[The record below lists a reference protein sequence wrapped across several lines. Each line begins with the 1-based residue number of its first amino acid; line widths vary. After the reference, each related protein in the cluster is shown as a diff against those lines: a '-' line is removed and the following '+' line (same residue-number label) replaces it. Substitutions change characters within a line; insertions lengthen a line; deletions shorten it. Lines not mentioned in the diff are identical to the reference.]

1 MYDKRTTETPL
12 RLLLLFTICL
22 LFINGF
28 AQDSTNVSGNK
39 WHYLVQPYLMFPN
52 MNGEVGL
59 GELPNANV
67 DASAGDIFN
76 NLQIGAMLYLEAHN
90 DLWAVSSDLLYMDLN
105 QDVSERNLVKSGNA
119 DAKQFA
125 WELAG
130 LRKLLPWLEAGLGA
144 RLNSLTSG
152 LQLNIETP
160 GGETSDKSKS
170 LTKTWVD
177 PIIISRIK
185 IPAGNKF
192 LFQVRG
198 DIGGFGI
205 GSQFAW
211 QVQADA
217 GYRFSRL
224 FDMGLSY
231 RIIGIDYET
240 GSSDSRFLY
249 NVNTFGPCIKFG
261 FNF

>member
-185 IPAGNKF
+185 IPAGNTF

-240 GSSDSRFLY
+240 GSGDSRFLY

>member
-185 IPAGNKF
+185 IPAGNTF

-205 GSQFAW
+205 GSEFAW

-240 GSSDSRFLY
+240 GSGDSRFLY